1 MKTLKEALALIK
13 EVRDVRAGVPRV
25 RFICELGTFGGKRQR
40 IIRGRHDLCA
50 AGVRDYYKTVGRTN
64 GLGFALSA
72 QQVSDACAALVLLKQ
87 HGKAECLAM
96 VANEWLA
103 LKAQEA
109 QSKIV
114 KVTADAALAAYLKRF
129 DDRQDATL
137 AIAERHILGWMRSAR
152 AANSGLDDHF
162 SVDSVRAYVST
173 FHTAATRNIALGRLK
188 TFARWCA
195 KPCNRYLTTEKAE
208 AVCSLDKEAV
218 PRHAVEVAEVHAVK
232 HLFDYMAGDPFSGSG
247 FVLRAVLGFFCGCR
261 TSEIERMAG
270 HPECYRAKD
279 GVLFVKRAK
288 GYMVRDADR
297 SFVVNSTARAWF
309 DFIANRCLGGLDA
322 AWKEM
327 PTASRYEKY
336 IAKVEA
342 CFGIRFPHNAARHSF
357 ISYDVALRED
367 IGNTATVAGTSVA
380 MIERHYK
387 RVVAHDEAVA
397 YFAVTP

>member
-1 MKTLKEALALIK
+1 MKTLKEALASIK

-40 IIRGRHDLCA
+40 IIRVRRDLCA
-50 AGVRDYYKTVGRTN
+50 AGVRDYYRTVGRTN

-72 QQVSDACAALVLLKQ
+72 RQVSDACAALTLLKQ
-87 HGKAECLAM
+87 HGKAECLAV
-96 VANEWLA
+96 VANEWIA

-109 QSKIV
+109 QSKLV
-114 KVTADAALAAYLKRF
+114 KVETVAAIAAYLKRF
-129 DDRQDATL
+129 DDRQDATI
-137 AIAERHILGWMRSAR
+137 AIAERHILGWMRSAC
-152 AANSGLDDHF
+152 AANGLLDDYF
-162 SVDSVRAYVST
+162 SVASVRAYVAT
-173 FHTAATRNIALGRLK
+173 FRTAATRNIALGRLK

-195 KPCNRYLTTEKAE
+195 KPCNRYLTPEKAE

-218 PRHAVEVAEVHAVK
+218 PRHAVEVATVYAVK
-232 HLFDYMAGDPFSGSG
+232 SLFDMMRDVNPGSG
-247 FVLRAVLGFFCGCR
+247 HVLRAVLGFFCGCR

-297 SFVVNSTARAWF
+297 SFVVNGTARAWL
-309 DFIANRCLGGLDA
+309 DWIEAMCVGGLDA
-322 AWKEM
+322 AWKAI
-327 PTASRYEKY
+327 PTASQWEKFM
-336 IAKVEA
+336 AKAESR
-342 CFGIRFPHNAARHSF
+342 FGVSFPHNAARHSF

-397 YFAVTP
+397 YFGITP

>member
-1 MKTLKEALALIK
+1 MKTLKEALASIK

-40 IIRGRHDLCA
+40 IIRGRRDLCA
-50 AGVRDYYKTVGRTN
+50 AGVRDYYRTVGRTN

-72 QQVSDACAALVLLKQ
+72 QQVSDACAALALLRQ
-87 HGKAECLAM
+87 HGKDACLAV

-109 QSKIV
+109 RSRLV
-114 KVTADAALAAYLKRF
+114 KVTADDALAAYLKRF

-152 AANSGLDDHF
+152 AADGGLDDHF
-162 SVDSVRAYVST
+162 SVASVRAYVAT
-173 FHTAATRNIALGRLK
+173 FRTAATRNIALGRLK
-188 TFARWCA
+188 TFARWCS
-195 KPCNRYLTTEKAE
+195 KPCNRYLAPEKAE

-218 PRHAVEVAEVHAVK
+218 PRRAVEVATVYAVES
-232 HLFDYMAGDPFSGSG
+232 LFGMMRDVNPGSG
-247 FVLRAVLGFFCGCR
+247 YVLRAVLGFFCGCR

-297 SFVVNSTARAWF
+297 SFVVNGTARAWL
-309 DFIANRCLGGLDA
+309 DFIDSCAVGGLDA
-322 AWKEM
+322 AWTTM
-327 PTASRYEKY
+327 PTASQWEKY
-336 IAKVEA
+336 LAKVEERY
-342 CFGIRFPHNAARHSF
+342 GVKFPHNAARHSF

>member
-1 MKTLKEALALIK
+1 MKTLKEALASIK

-72 QQVSDACAALVLLKQ
+72 QQVSDACAALALLKQ
-87 HGKAECLAM
+87 HGKAECLAV

-109 QSKIV
+109 RSKLV

-137 AIAERHILGWMRSAR
+137 AIAERHILGWMRSAC
-152 AANSGLDDHF
+152 AANGLLDDYF
-162 SVDSVRAYVST
+162 SVASVRAYVAT
-173 FHTAATRNIALGRLK
+173 FRTAATRNIALGRLK

-195 KPCNRYLTTEKAE
+195 KPCNRYLAPEKAE

-218 PRHAVEVAEVHAVK
+218 PRRAVEVAEVRAVK
-232 HLFDYMAGDPFSGSG
+232 LLFNHMIQSGSG
-247 FVLRAVLGFFCGCR
+247 SGYFLRAVLGFFCGCR

-297 SFVVNSTARAWF
+297 SFVVNGTARAWL
-309 DFIANRCLGGLDA
+309 DWIEARCVGGLDA
-322 AWKEM
+322 AWKAM
-327 PTASRYEKY
+327 PTASQWEKRL
-336 IAKVEA
+336 AKVEERY
-342 CFGIRFPHNAARHSF
+342 GVRFPHNAARHSF
-357 ISYDVALRED
+357 ISYDVALREN

>member
-1 MKTLKEALALIK
+1 MKTLKEALASIK

-50 AGVRDYYKTVGRTN
+50 AGVRDYYRTVGRTN

-72 QQVSDACAALVLLKQ
+72 QQVSDACAALALLKQ
-87 HGKAECLAM
+87 HGKAECLAV

-109 QSKIV
+109 RSKLV

-137 AIAERHILGWMRSAR
+137 AIAERHILGWIRSAC
-152 AANSGLDDHF
+152 AADGWLDDRF

-173 FHTAATRNIALGRLK
+173 FRTAATRNIALGRLK

-195 KPCNRYLTTEKAE
+195 KPCNRYLTPEKAE

-218 PRHAVEVAEVHAVK
+218 PRHAVEVATVYAVK
-232 HLFDYMAGDPFSGSG
+232 SLFDMMRDVNPGSG
-247 FVLRAVLGFFCGCR
+247 YFLRAVLGFFCGCR

-297 SFVVNSTARAWF
+297 SFVVNGTAKAWLAFLDCRA
-309 DFIANRCLGGLDA
+309 LGRLET
-322 AWKEM
+322 AWNTM
-327 PTASRYEKY
+327 PTASQYEKLL
-336 IAKVEA
+336 AKVEERY
-342 CFGIRFPHNAARHSF
+342 GVKFPHNAARHSF

-397 YFAVTP
+397 YFGITP

>member
-1 MKTLKEALALIK
+1 MKTLKEALASIK

-40 IIRGRHDLCA
+40 IIRGSRDLCA

-72 QQVSDACAALVLLKQ
+72 QQVSDACAALALLKQ
-87 HGKAECLAM
+87 HGKAECLAV

-109 QSKIV
+109 RSKLV

-129 DDRQDATL
+129 DDRQDAPL

-152 AANSGLDDHF
+152 AADGWLDDHF
-162 SVDSVRAYVST
+162 SVASVRAYVAT

-195 KPCNRYLTTEKAE
+195 KPCNRSLTTEKAE

-218 PRHAVEVAEVHAVK
+218 PRHAVEVAEVRAVK
-232 HLFDYMAGDPFSGSG
+232 LLFDYMMQNGAGSG
-247 FVLRAVLGFFCGCR
+247 YFLRAVLGFFCGCR

-297 SFVVNSTARAWF
+297 SFVVNGTARAWL
-309 DFIANRCLGGLDA
+309 DWIEARCVGGLDA
-322 AWKEM
+322 AWKAM
-327 PTASRYEKY
+327 PTASQYEKFL
-336 IAKVEA
+336 AKVEA
-342 CFGIRFPHNAARHSF
+342 KRGFKLPHNAARHSF
-357 ISYDVALRED
+357 ICYDVALREN

-397 YFAVTP
+397 YFGITP